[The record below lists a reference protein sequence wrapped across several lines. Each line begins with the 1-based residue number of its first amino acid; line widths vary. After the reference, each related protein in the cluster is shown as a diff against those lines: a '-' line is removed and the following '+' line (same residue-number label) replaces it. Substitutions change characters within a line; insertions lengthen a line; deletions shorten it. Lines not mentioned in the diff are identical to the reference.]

1 MKLLRKKMDCGAD
14 FAITQPLFDV
24 AQARQFIAD
33 YRAQYGE
40 IIPIVLGVQPLYNGK
55 NAVFLHNEV
64 PGIAIPASL
73 RQRME
78 AATDPQVEGVIIARE
93 IVANMGDLVQGVYV
107 IPQFGRYDL
116 AAQVLEI
123 A

>member
-1 MKLLRKKMDCGAD
+1 
-14 FAITQPLFDV
+14 
-24 AQARQFIAD
+24 
-33 YRAQYGE
+33 
-40 IIPIVLGVQPLYNGK
+40 
-55 NAVFLHNEV
+55 NEV